1 MRLGELLRS
10 SDGAPG
16 QTRGTSGQL
25 SRPRRAPS
33 AHARTRGA
41 AAPALGASKCPLLGP
56 GAPAETL
63 GDGARGRRAL
73 HLPRA
78 PHRGSSGVRATGRPS
93 LLSPHRQ
100 PHCLPGRRS
109 AQRSPGPHGPRPGR
123 DPRGQ
128 GPPGSHRG
136 GGSGDLRPRSGN
148 TCLLSDYAGSGEGA
162 GHGSAQGPSL
172 LSQGDLAA
180 SGNPLAGRVP
190 AGAGVRP
197 LSATATV
204 GSGAGRRVCRKPRR
218 SPAPGPRGAAQSPV
232 GPQWLPHDGG
242 AGSLAVTTAGGL
254 PAPPPTP
261 AAPTHGGTGSHACR
275 CRGSDPGSGRPW
287 PRASLEGGT
296 GGAAGPARPSPS
308 TCGACCGCC
317 SRGLGPYS
325 PESGT

>member
-1 MRLGELLRS
+1 MRSTCPERPTE
-10 SDGAPG
+10 AP
-16 QTRGTSGQL
+16 RG
-25 SRPRRAPS
+25 
-33 AHARTRGA
+33 
-41 AAPALGASKCPLLGP
+41 C
-56 GAPAETL
+56 
-63 GDGARGRRAL
+63 GRRAAPPSCL
-73 HLPRA
+73 LTASPTAFRA
-78 PHRGSSGVRATGRPS
+78 VGQLRGALGLTGHDQGATPE
-93 LLSPHRQ
+93 
-100 PHCLPGRRS
+100 
-109 AQRSPGPHGPRPGR
+109 GR
-123 DPRGQ
+123 DPQ
-128 GPPGSHRG
+128 GHTG
-136 GGSGDLRPRSGN
+136 GGAGDLRPRSGN

-254 PAPPPTP
+254 LAPPPTP

>member
-1 MRLGELLRS
+1 MPAARAGS
-10 SDGAPG
+10 ACGN
-16 QTRGTSGQL
+16 
-25 SRPRRAPS
+25 PRRR
-33 AHARTRGA
+33 RTR
-41 AAPALGASKCPLLGP
+41 APCAPPAQSAPQRLLG
-56 GAPAETL
+56 GA
-63 GDGARGRRAL
+63 GDGPP
-73 HLPRA
+73 LPPVSSPPA
-78 PHRGSSGVRATGRPS
+78 PLPSGPSVSSEEPWASRATTRARP
-93 LLSPHRQ
+93 
-100 PHCLPGRRS
+100 
-109 AQRSPGPHGPRPGR
+109 QRAGTPRVTP
-123 DPRGQ
+123 
-128 GPPGSHRG
+128 G
-136 GGSGDLRPRSGN
+136 GGARDLRPRSGN